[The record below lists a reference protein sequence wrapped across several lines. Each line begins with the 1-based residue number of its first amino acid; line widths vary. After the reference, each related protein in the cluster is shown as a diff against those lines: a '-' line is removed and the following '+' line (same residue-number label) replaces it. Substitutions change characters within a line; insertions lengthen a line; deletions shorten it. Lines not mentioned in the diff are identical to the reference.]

1 MNNQEINQSFRIF
14 LLSVREG
21 LLVVVGGIEAYL
33 GINRKKRRGI
43 ALNIEE
49 NQETIDN

>member
-1 MNNQEINQSFRIF
+1 MNDEISPTFRLF

-33 GINRKKRRGI
+33 GLNRKKRRGI
-43 ALNIEE
+43 SLNTDE
-49 NQETIDN
+49 NKENVDKL